1 MKIAAIFYSKTGITR
16 KVTLDIVDG
25 LKKEGIMVDVFE
37 LKPLRDY
44 SRPLHLNPRLIYETL
59 IKKTTEITV
68 IPHEPKLKDYKLI
81 ILASP
86 IWCGTI
92 APPIREFIKKYKYSG
107 KKAVCIT
114 TSMLPLNYSKKL
126 KRVTEREGKYKVIH
140 CVNVVGRKPYKKV
153 IDSIVRKIIEELA
166 KE

>member
-1 MKIAAIFYSKTGITR
+1 MKVTAIFYSKTGTTR
-16 KVTLDIVDG
+16 NVTLEIVDG
-25 LKKEGIMVDVFE
+25 LKKEGVMVDVFE

-59 IKKTTEITV
+59 IKKNTEITI
-68 IPHEPKLKDYKLI
+68 IPHEPKLKDYKLV

-92 APPIREFIKKYKYSG
+92 APPMREFIRRHEHPG
-107 KKAVCIT
+107 KEVVCIT

-126 KRVTEREGKYKVIH
+126 KRIAESEGKYKVIYY
-140 CVNVVGRKPYKKV
+140 VNIVGRKPHEKIV
-153 IDSIVRKIIEELA
+153 GDIVRKIVERLGEE
-166 KE
+166 

>member
-1 MKIAAIFYSKTGITR
+1 LLFSSLKPGITR

-44 SRPLHLNPRLIYETL
+44 SRPLHLTPRLIYETL

-81 ILASP
+81 ISVILASP

-92 APPIREFIKKYKYSG
+92 APPIREFIKKYKYSE
-107 KKAVCIT
+107 KKQYA
-114 TSMLPLNYSKKL
+114 L
-126 KRVTEREGKYKVIH
+126 
-140 CVNVVGRKPYKKV
+140 
-153 IDSIVRKIIEELA
+153 
-166 KE
+166 